1 MKLVKHINN
10 NFAVAEDSA
19 GNTIIVQ
26 GKGIGYGQLPR
37 IIENFEGIERTYY
50 NINES
55 FVDVI
60 NEIPANIITISGK
73 IVDKIIDELIYELSS
88 SVIFTLA
95 DHINFGIE
103 RLKKNISFD
112 SPIINDV
119 QFLYEEEYKIGLYA
133 LDLIKKELDIVF
145 PKQEAAFIALH
156 IISSK
161 QTNTTSE
168 INTRLILFDIVEII
182 EKHYNLKIN
191 KDNFNYSRF
200 SSHMDYFLKRIK
212 NDEILQTSNERL
224 YESVKNEYSEAY
236 ECVEK
241 IGEYFNKKLN
251 LVLSNEEKLYLI
263 LHVNKMC
270 CREVY
275 TNK

>member
-73 IVDKIIDELIYELSS
+73 IVDKIIDELNYELSF